1 MKSWTEFVVRRRR
14 DDFSPL
20 GCWLY
25 AKDRGLILSEK
36 EAHMLAHMFENMM
49 SDSTPILRKEDR
61 HAPD

>member
-1 MKSWTEFVVRRRR
+1 MPTRRR

-36 EAHMLAHMFENMM
+36 EANMLAHMFENMREE
-49 SDSTPILRKEDR
+49 TEDTQ
-61 HAPD
+61 P